1 MLGKYLEKPV
11 RYDLLNKWLSEPSA
25 RVLDIGC
32 GNHSAS
38 RTKKYYP
45 SCKYYGLDRDKNYK
59 NSPEDFKAMEAFYEV
74 DLNSNLKRL
83 DIIPDEFFDCLIL
96 SHTIEHLKDGKD
108 VLLSLLPKLKKG
120 GIIYVE
126 TPSPW
131 STRLPNL
138 GIGLNFYSD
147 PTHIKIYPLKN
158 IEDFLKKNE
167 LSIIKSGVRRS
178 VKRIVFLPVYI
189 LGSLFRLKRVDAG
202 IFYDITGFANYL
214 IASKN

>member
-11 RYDLLNKWLSEPSA
+11 RHDLLNKWLSEPSA